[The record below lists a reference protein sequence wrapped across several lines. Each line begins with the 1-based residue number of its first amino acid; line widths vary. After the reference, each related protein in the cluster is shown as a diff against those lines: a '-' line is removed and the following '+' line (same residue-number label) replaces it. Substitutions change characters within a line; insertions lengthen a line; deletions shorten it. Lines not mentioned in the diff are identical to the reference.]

1 MKRSS
6 LLGCVLM
13 IIGLCIVTAPS
24 AFALTIAPMKLELK
38 GDPGQV
44 VEGKYELFN
53 EQNFDITFY
62 SSFQNFE
69 ANDEGGSPTFVNTK
83 EGLAT
88 WMSTQKS
95 IVLKAGQHADLRFK
109 ITIPKNA
116 EPGGYFAAIFLG
128 TTPPPA
134 DGQTAV
140 SVGAKTGILIL
151 LTVSGDIKEGGGLV
165 EFSTENNQRFFNALP
180 VKFTYRFQNS
190 GGDRMKP
197 LGDIT
202 IKDMAWLTTDIFDA
216 NENSGNILPRS
227 ARRFVAK
234 WNGAQEL
241 EKGETKDERQK
252 KNDADLAKTKE
263 GNVFARFW
271 HTVGY
276 QWEHFAM
283 GMYTA
288 RLHLTYGSDSRV
300 AQDSYI
306 FFVLPWQLML
316 VMLVG
321 FTLLFFGL
329 RFGVKRYNRWII
341 RTALSQRK

>member
-1 MKRSS
+1 MKRLS
-6 LLGCVLM
+6 LFGYGL
-13 IIGLCIVTAPS
+13 IISGLFLTVTPS
-24 AFALTIAPMKLELK
+24 ALALTIAPIKLELK

-44 VEGKYELFN
+44 VEAKYELFN
-53 EQNFDITFY
+53 EQKADITFY

-88 WMSTQKS
+88 WISTKS
-95 IVLKAGQHADLRFK
+95 SLTLKAGQHADLPFK
-109 ITIPKNA
+109 ITIPKDA

-128 TTPPPA
+128 TTPPVA
-134 DGQTAV
+134 DGQTSV

-151 LTVSGDIKEGGGLV
+151 LTVSGDIKEGGGLSS
-165 EFSTENNQRFFNALP
+165 FSTENDQRVFNALP
-180 VKFTYRFQNS
+180 INFTYRFQNS

-197 LGDIT
+197 SGDIT
-202 IKDMAWLTTDIFDA
+202 IKNMAWLTTDIFDA
-216 NENSGNILPRS
+216 NESSGNILPRS
-227 ARRFVAK
+227 TRRFVTK

-241 EKGETKDERQK
+241 ERGETKDERQE
-252 KNDADLAKTKE
+252 KNNADLAKTKE
-263 GNVFARFW
+263 GNAFVRFW

-276 QWEHFAM
+276 QWKHFAM
-283 GMYTA
+283 GVYTA
-288 RLHLTYGSDSRV
+288 RLHLLYGSDSRV
-300 AQDSYI
+300 AQDSYV

-316 VMLVG
+316 VMLCS

-341 RTALSQRK
+341 RTALSQKK